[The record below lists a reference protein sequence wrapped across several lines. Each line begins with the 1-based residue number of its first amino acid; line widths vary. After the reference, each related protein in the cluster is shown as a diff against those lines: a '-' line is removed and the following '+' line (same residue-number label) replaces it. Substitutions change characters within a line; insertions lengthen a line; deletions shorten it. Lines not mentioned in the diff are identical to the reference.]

1 MTWAGTGAGA
11 LLTAAFIAVT
21 TAGSAHR
28 ILDERLSRGEISPG
42 EHAQRRAVLGAAS
55 THPQLGRAAP
65 LLALLLTDSLLAAWA
80 EAAAAASAPTASG
93 STSAHQRLQR
103 LCRRLDRG
111 EPV

>member
-1 MTWAGTGAGA
+1 MTWAGTGPGA

-28 ILDERLSRGEISPG
+28 ILDERLSRGEISG

-65 LLALLLTDSLLAAWA
+65 LLALLLADSLLAAWA